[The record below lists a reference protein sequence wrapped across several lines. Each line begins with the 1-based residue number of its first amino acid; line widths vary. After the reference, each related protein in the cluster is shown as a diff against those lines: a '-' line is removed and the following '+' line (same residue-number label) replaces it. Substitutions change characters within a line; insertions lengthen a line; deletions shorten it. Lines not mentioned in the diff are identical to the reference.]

1 MEAEAP
7 GVEGEGQTGP
17 LKICRHCSVVSRTEA
32 AECPACGK
40 PYARQFNWKV
50 WAALAIIVAAFFVGF
65 GVRKLLQGDDEGA
78 AATITLEQGE
88 AAALGDTRL
97 EVVASLDGIEPVLE
111 QKGAAPELD
120 GVDQV
125 LPAPSCIYYPIT
137 DDEENIWEFCFQ
149 EDVLVSSSSVG
160 G

>member
-17 LKICRHCSVVSRTEA
+17 LKICRHCSVASRTEA

-50 WAALAIIVAAFFVGF
+50 WAVLAIIVTAFFVGF

-78 AATITLEQGE
+78 AATITLEQE
-88 AAALGDTRL
+88 
-97 EVVASLDGIEPVLE
+97 
-111 QKGAAPELD
+111 GAAPELD